1 MWASLQSRF
10 LASGPGRW
18 YAGREPGEQ
27 RVIAAL
33 ALALALT
40 IIWLGIWKPVSD
52 WRATEHNRYQNAQ
65 AELDWLRAN
74 EARARAVAGSGAGGG
89 GQRALLPV
97 VTRTAEAQGI
107 SLNRFQPESSGAI
120 SVSVQAQPFNDLLRW
135 LAQLEENNGV
145 SVQRLTVDAEGRPGM
160 VNAQVRLM

>member
-10 LASGPGRW
+10 FASGIGRW

-33 ALALALT
+33 AAALALT
-40 IIWLGIWKPVSD
+40 ILWLGIWQPVSD

-65 AELDWLRAN
+65 TDLDWLRAN
-74 EARARAVAGSGAGGG
+74 EARARAVAGSGGGSG
-89 GQRALLPV
+89 APRALLPV

-107 SLNRFQPESSGAI
+107 QLNRFQPESSGAI
-120 SVSVQAQPFNDLLRW
+120 SVSVQGQPFNDLLRW

-145 SVQRLTVDAEGRPGM
+145 SVQRLTIDADGRPGM

>member
-18 YAGREPGEQ
+18 YAGRESGEQ

-40 IIWLGIWKPVSD
+40 ITWLGIWKPVSD

-74 EARARAVAGSGAGGG
+74 ETRARAVAGSGAAGG

-107 SLNRFQPESSGAI
+107 ALNRFQPESSGAI